1 MKWNVLS
8 LIKINL
14 QASLCFMD
22 KQVIHIELN
31 KRIAWSGD
39 ANGTQ
44 DRFVGW
50 TLELKKFFH
59 VINVC
64 YFCFF

>member
-1 MKWNVLS
+1 
-8 LIKINL
+8 
-14 QASLCFMD
+14 MD

-64 YFCFF
+64 YFCFFPVNY